1 MKDFRILSLILLT
14 SAEAWLTPVVVQ
26 RRRPTGLSAGKNSKV
41 KADADKEKAD
51 DKFQNESKLWDS
63 VKSKLPFRKPVE
75 EEIKDVPQ
83 DEEGLLASFF
93 KRRKDQQSAQSNTN
107 ANSTKDNLKQAEKS
121 KKDRIEAEQKQA
133 NQRRI
138 ETEKKKV
145 ESEKIRQTQ
154 QLQTKQP
161 NEESIP
167 QKESTLIAKI
177 QSFFV
182 STNATEAIK
191 NATALQEKILSPI
204 FSVQKFFA
212 KKERNN
218 NTEEWVTV
226 FPKTRIMP
234 GGIVPIVIAGLD
246 LLVIASKDGRR
257 LYCIANQCPHLGT
270 PLETGQLVRLPV
282 VENNNNNNNNI
293 IRQASEKS
301 PSQQLLAGTLNGP
314 WSENDVSSLLQQDGC
329 EDCIVCPL
337 HRTAFALS
345 SGNVR
350 GEWCPYP
357 PVIGKLMGL
366 TRQPVSAA
374 VFDVRARGKNV
385 QVRINMPL
393 L

>member
-182 STNATEAIK
+182 STNSKEAIK
-191 NATALQEKILSPI
+191 K
-204 FSVQKFFA
+204 
-212 KKERNN
+212 
-218 NTEEWVTV
+218 
-226 FPKTRIMP
+226 
-234 GGIVPIVIAGLD
+234 
-246 LLVIASKDGRR
+246 
-257 LYCIANQCPHLGT
+257 
-270 PLETGQLVRLPV
+270 
-282 VENNNNNNNNI
+282 
-293 IRQASEKS
+293 
-301 PSQQLLAGTLNGP
+301 
-314 WSENDVSSLLQQDGC
+314 
-329 EDCIVCPL
+329 
-337 HRTAFALS
+337 
-345 SGNVR
+345 
-350 GEWCPYP
+350 
-357 PVIGKLMGL
+357 
-366 TRQPVSAA
+366 
-374 VFDVRARGKNV
+374 
-385 QVRINMPL
+385 
-393 L
+393 